1 MPRTKAFE
9 PEEALE
15 KAMRLFWRKGYES
28 ASVQDLV
35 EATGVNRFSLYETFG
50 DKHQLFLAAIDRYA
64 KTRAAGKLEK
74 LEAGKDA
81 REAIREYFD
90 DLVDELCS
98 EDGRRGCFL
107 LNCAVE
113 SAPHDAK
120 VAKRVGA
127 HFKRLE
133 RAFYEALRK
142 SKSKSQPEKDGRLKR
157 VASYLTCCA
166 QGLIVVAKVDP
177 SRKTLGGVVKT
188 ALRQIG

>member
-15 KAMRLFWRKGYES
+15 KAMLLFWSKGYES

-64 KTRAAGKLEK
+64 KTRAAPKIEK
-74 LEAGKDA
+74 LAAGKNA
-81 REAIREYFD
+81 REAIHEYFD
-90 DLVDELCS
+90 GLVDELCS

-113 SAPHDAK
+113 AAPRDAK
-120 VAKRVGA
+120 VAKRVAA

-133 RAFYEALRK
+133 RAFCEVLRR
-142 SKSKSQPEKDGRLKR
+142 SKNKGMPDKDGRLKR

-166 QGLIVVAKVDP
+166 QGLIVMAKVNP
-177 SRKTLGGVVKT
+177 SRKSLGGVVKT